1 MINEIELYNSNHQ
14 NITMRFNKLFFSSLL
29 SAMLLVS
36 ACNQQKMGASSSE
49 ADLSTKLDSVSYA
62 LGFQNG
68 MFLSREG
75 IDELEMNNYN
85 AGINAGLSSEDG
97 LLTQEQIRSVTSS
110 YLQELTEMRSQENLE
125 AGQAFLEENINKE
138 GVQETESGLQYK
150 VIEEGEGASPSA
162 ESTVR
167 VHYEGKLLDGEVFDS
182 SYDRGQ
188 PAEFP
193 LNRVIPGWT
202 EGVQLMKEGAT
213 YEFYIPAELAYGSR
227 APQGS
232 PIGPNETL
240 VFKVELL
247 EVKEAASSN

>member
-1 MINEIELYNSNHQ
+1 MD
-14 NITMRFNKLFFSSLL
+14 TSS
-29 SAMLLVS
+29 A
-36 ACNQQKMGASSSE
+36 E
-49 ADLSTKLDSVSYA
+49 ADLSTKIDSVSYA
-62 LGFQNG
+62 LGYQNG
-68 MFLSREG
+68 MFLNREG
-75 IDELEMNNYN
+75 IEELEMNNYN
-85 AGINAGLSSEDG
+85 AGINAGLTAEEG
-97 LLTQEQIRSVTSS
+97 LLTQEQIRSVTNS

-125 AGQAFLEENINKE
+125 AGQAFLEENITKE
-138 GVQETESGLQYK
+138 GVNETESGLQYK
-150 VIEEGEGASPSA
+150 VIEEGEGASPTA
-162 ESTVR
+162 QSTVR

-213 YEFYIPAELAYGSR
+213 YEFYIPAELAYGTR

-247 EVKEAASSN
+247 EVKESANSN

>member
-1 MINEIELYNSNHQ
+1 MNLINLIIKTS
-14 NITMRFNKLFFSSLL
+14 TMRFNKLFFGSLL
-29 SAMLLVS
+29 STMLLIS
-36 ACNQQKMGASSSE
+36 ACNQQKMGAGNAE
-49 ADLSTKLDSVSYA
+49 ADLTTKLDSVSYA
-62 LGFQNG
+62 LGYQNG

-75 IDELEMNNYN
+75 IEELRINNYN

-97 LLTQEQIRSVTSS
+97 LLTQEEIRSVTNS

-125 AGQAFLEENINKE
+125 AGKAYLEENLTKE

-150 VIEEGEGASPSA
+150 VIEEGDGASPTA
-162 ESTVR
+162 QSTVR

-213 YEFYIPAELAYGSR
+213 YEFCIPAELAYGNR
-227 APQGS
+227 PPQGS

-240 VFKVELL
+240 IFKVELL
-247 EVKEAASSN
+247 EVKQPANSN

>member
-1 MINEIELYNSNHQ
+1 MKFQ
-14 NITMRFNKLFFSSLL
+14 NLSIATILTLAVLFTG
-29 SAMLLVS
+29 
-36 ACNQQKMGASSSE
+36 CNQKQSGASN

-68 MFLSREG
+68 TFLGREG
-75 IDELEMNNYN
+75 INELSMNEYN
-85 AGINAGLSSEDG
+85 VGLNDALSSEDG
-97 LLTQEQIRSVTSS
+97 LMTQDEIYAVTNS
-110 YLQELTEMRSQENLE
+110 YLKELTEKRSKDNLE
-125 AGQAFLEENINKE
+125 KGKAFLESNKEKE
-138 GVQETESGLQYK
+138 GVKVTDSGLQYK
-150 VIEEGEGASPSA
+150 VIEEGDGESPSA
-162 ESTVR
+162 QNVVR
-167 VHYEGKLLDGEVFDS
+167 VNYEGSLLNGKVFDS

-213 YEFYIPAELAYGSR
+213 YMFYIPSELAYGQR

-240 VFKVELL
+240 IFKVELL
-247 EVKEAASSN
+247 EVKDAPAGK